1 MILNWKN
8 KREVKLLDVNTM
20 KGVVQK
26 PAVVVDYNK
35 ITVVDKNNSDL

>member
-1 MILNWKN
+1 MAT
-8 KREVKLLDVNTM
+8 LLDVNTR

-35 ITVVDKNNSDL
+35 IMEVDKNNSQL